1 MKILYVT
8 SEAAPFAAS
17 GGLGDVMGALPKALE
32 ALHPGENEISVV
44 MPLYSQIKQPLRE
57 KMTFLTSFEFN
68 YSWRHEYC
76 GVFVSELAGV
86 KYYFIDNERYFK
98 RDGGLYGQY
107 DDGERYAYFCMAV
120 MEFMLRCDMVP
131 DVLHANDWQTAM
143 TVIYLRTKY
152 SSCEALSGVK
162 SIYTIHNIE
171 YQGKFDPYILGNV
184 FGLDECHKSILEFDG
199 CINLMKG
206 AIVCADRV
214 NTVSPNYANELRHAF
229 FACGLQNIINMY
241 SYKISGVINGIDT
254 EYFSPSLGGDIQ
266 FAFDDKKV
274 KTGKAKNKLALQR
287 ELGLPEDADIPMI
300 VMITRLTHA
309 KGVDL
314 VLRIFEELMQEN
326 VQFVLLGTGDEPYER
341 ILSNLCA
348 RSGDKARALIKFDRV
363 LSKQMYASA
372 DIFLMPSKSEPC
384 GLSQMIAC
392 SYGTVPVVRAVGG
405 LYDSIKPYGTENS
418 NGFLFN
424 NFNAHE
430 MLFTIKDALALYRDH
445 REEWD
450 KLVLRA
456 MHTDFTWKK
465 SAEKYL
471 EIYHSLF

>member
-32 ALHPGENEISVV
+32 ALRPGENEISVV
-44 MPLYSQIKQPLRE
+44 MPLYGQINAKMRE
-57 KMTFLTSFEFN
+57 KMTFVTSFDFQ
-68 YSWRHEYC
+68 YSWRQEYC
-76 GVFVSELAGV
+76 GIFVSEVSGV

-107 DDGERYAYFCMAV
+107 DDGERYAYFSMAV
-120 MEFMLRCDMVP
+120 MEFMLRCNMIP
-131 DVLHANDWQTAM
+131 DVIHANDWQTAM
-143 TVIYLRTKY
+143 TVVYLRTKY
-152 SSCEALSGVK
+152 SSCETLQGVK

-184 FGLDECHKSILEFDG
+184 FGLDEGYKSILEFDG
-199 CINLMKG
+199 CLNLMKG

-229 FACGLQNIINMY
+229 FACGLQNIVNMY
-241 SYKISGVINGIDT
+241 SHKFSGVINGIDT
-254 EYFSPSLGGDIQ
+254 EYFSPKTGGDIQ
-266 FAFDDKKV
+266 FAFTDKKV
-274 KTGKAKNKLALQR
+274 KEGKAKNKVALQA
-287 ELGLPEDADIPMI
+287 ELGLPQNPDTPMI
-300 VMITRLTHA
+300 IMITRLTHA
-309 KGVDL
+309 KGIDL
-314 VLRIFEELMQEN
+314 VLRIFEELMQED

-341 ILSNLCA
+341 IFSNLAA
-348 RSGDKARALIKFDRV
+348 RSSDKARALIKFDRV

-392 SYGTVPVVRAVGG
+392 SYGTIPVVRAVGG
-405 LYDSIKPYGTENS
+405 LYDSIIPYGADNS

-430 MLFTIKDALALYRDH
+430 MLFKIKDALNLYRNN
-445 REEWD
+445 RVEWD
-450 KLVLRA
+450 QLVARA